1 METIY
6 IDTTLHGFEVDIF
19 KHDTDNIQKLIAEY
33 FGCEYG
39 DDLTEAIID
48 YIFKECRHLK
58 ANNEKGSQS
67 SLKMGNVNIQ
77 ITYEV

>member
-1 METIY
+1 MKTIY
-6 IDTTLHGFEVDIF
+6 IDTTLHGFEVD
-19 KHDTDNIQKLIAEY
+19 
-33 FGCEYG
+33 
-39 DDLTEAIID
+39 
-48 YIFKECRHLK
+48 IFKECRHLK